1 MPYYVR
7 AFCNSDTVPSISELE
22 SILKSEYPAIR
33 LETEDARDGKWG
45 NAEYYYKESNQPVV
59 VECNYNDGPES
70 LVAGECEEFIEEI
83 GSPGLSMAK
92 RRVLDHLKNTKYI
105 ISCQLLSDIDDDG
118 YHLNGELLNIFVNKY
133 GGLIQADGEGFYKG
147 HKLVVEL
154 G

>member
-7 AFCNSDTVPSISELE
+7 AFCKSDAVPSVSELE
-22 SILKSEYPAIR
+22 SILKSEYSGVR

-45 NAEYYYKESNQPVV
+45 NAEYYYKDGNQPVV

-70 LVAGECEEFIEEI
+70 LAAEECEEFIEEI

-92 RRVLDHLKNTKYI
+92 RKVLDHLKNTKYI

-118 YHLNGELLNIFVNKY
+118 YHLNGELLNIFVNNY

-147 HKLVVEL
+147 HKLVVKL
-154 G
+154 S